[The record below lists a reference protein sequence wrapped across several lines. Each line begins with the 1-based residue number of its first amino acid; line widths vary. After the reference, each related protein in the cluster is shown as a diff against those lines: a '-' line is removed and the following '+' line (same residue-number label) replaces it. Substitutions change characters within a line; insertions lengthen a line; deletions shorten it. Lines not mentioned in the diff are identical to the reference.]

1 MSKKLLKLKSIVN
14 NEDDDTPFAN
24 MHEGRYQAWMG
35 TNPSGA
41 FDKIAEWKL
50 DSIMCGHPQHPNY
63 NANWGI
69 PYQFMCY
76 ALPELTGVSFSYISK
91 LNFGDYMSYIY
102 DPQYPQNPT
111 TMKMDNVA
119 CNPNTPFAG
128 LKAIAW
134 TVDKEVT
141 DPNTLEKVKQSASIN
156 ENNILYAVISYKTKA
171 DMALFEKPLPNQPNA
186 PPLKS
191 RFDFAMNMDY
201 STKAIAGNDSEEM
214 YLCAQAANEVIFIVK
229 VQEGIIILNWATTE
243 YKGSRKPVGSLR
255 GYMSQAQDFINALC
269 EKEII
274 SWKDEPVWA

>member
-1 MSKKLLKLKSIVN
+1 MSKKLLKLKNIVT
-14 NEDDDTPFAN
+14 NEDDDTPFAG
-24 MHEGRYQAWMG
+24 MHNNSYQAWMG

-50 DSIMCGHPQHPNY
+50 DAIMCGHQQNPNF
-63 NANWGI
+63 NQNWQI
-69 PYQFMCY
+69 PHNFLCY
-76 ALPELTGVSFSYISK
+76 ALPELTGVSFSYISAA
-91 LNFGDYMSYIY
+91 NYGDYMSYIY

-119 CNPNTPFAG
+119 ANPNTPFAG

-134 TVDKEVT
+134 SVDKEVT
-141 DPNTLEKVKQSASIN
+141 DPETLEKVKKPTQIN

-171 DMALFEKPLPNQPNA
+171 DMALFEKPLPNQPNS

-201 STKAIAGNDSEEM
+201 STKAIAGNDSGEM
-214 YLCAQAANEVIFIVK
+214 FLCAQAANEVIFIVK

-255 GYMSQAQDFINALC
+255 GYMSQAQDFIGALV

-274 SWKDEPVWA
+274 SWKDEPVWS

>member
-1 MSKKLLKLKSIVN
+1 MSKKLLKLKNIVN
-14 NEDDDTPFAN
+14 NEDDDTPFAT
-24 MHEGRYQAWMG
+24 MHNNSYQAWMG
-35 TNPSGA
+35 LNPSGA

-50 DSIMCGHPQHPNY
+50 DSIMCGHQSNPNY
-63 NANWGI
+63 NANWQI
-69 PYQFMCY
+69 PHNFLCY
-76 ALPELTGVSFSYISK
+76 ALPELTGVSFSYISAQSE
-91 LNFGDYMSYIY
+91 YTSYIY
-102 DPQYPQNPT
+102 DPQYPQNPA

-141 DPNTLEKVKQSASIN
+141 NPETLEKEKTSVSIN

-171 DMALFEKPLPNQPNA
+171 DMALFEKPLPNQPNS

-201 STKAIAGNDSEEM
+201 STKAIAGNDQGEM

-229 VQEGIIILNWATTE
+229 VQEGIIILNWATME
-243 YKGSRKPVGSLR
+243 YKGNRKPVGSLK
-255 GYMSQAQDFINALC
+255 GYMCQAQDFIMALC